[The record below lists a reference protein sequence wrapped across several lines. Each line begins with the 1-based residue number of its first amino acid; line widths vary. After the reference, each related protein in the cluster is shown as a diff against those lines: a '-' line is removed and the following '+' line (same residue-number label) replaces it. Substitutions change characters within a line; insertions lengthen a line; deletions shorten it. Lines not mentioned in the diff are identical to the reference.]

1 MEDNTTPIAPA
12 PAPAP
17 MWSSIVK
24 SQPPPKPNPETPAP
38 STGVFVVDN
47 NCNSTKGIA
56 VAIVDA
62 NALIEGGNKLTRS
75 ADKLVTVLEVMA
87 KFARAIG
94 DLQTL
99 SDVDLKLIAL
109 AYTLEAQIRGT
120 KHIRDC
126 PPPVHVVNAKR
137 LPEKELPGWG
147 SNVPNL
153 GEWEALE
160 RALVGDGGM
169 SNSNSRILPLQDL
182 NLNVM
187 DDKDSEHGLKVGSKN
202 QEGEVE
208 GGVSA
213 VRPRRFLPKKKEV
226 MIEGKKMV
234 ASGIDASQGE
244 FDEDAGDWMP
254 AVSRSNHGR
263 FLRRKARRE
272 HYEAMAEKDAQE
284 DAEKNRDSNVVED
297 GRSLENEIKEGENG
311 DESLSMILE
320 QMRLEE
326 EEEEDKSNGL
336 LPGGNELDISSERL
350 GSGNPELAGASF
362 ESNEAEVDGE
372 DEVDVVNEGL
382 DHVEMSSQADESVDA
397 SYADDGSSEQ
407 SWMLRSL
414 SESSV
419 ACVTSD
425 FAMQNVLL
433 QMGLHL
439 LAPGGMQIRQLHS
452 SVLSEMPCTLYS
464 DC

>member
-1 MEDNTTPIAPA
+1 M
-12 PAPAP
+12 
-17 MWSSIVK
+17 IV
-24 SQPPPKPNPETPAP
+24 
-38 STGVFVVDN
+38 
-47 NCNSTKGIA
+47 I
-56 VAIVDA
+56 
-62 NALIEGGNKLTRS
+62 
-75 ADKLVTVLEVMA
+75 

-109 AYTLEAQIRGT
+109 TYTLEARIRGT

-187 DDKDSEHGLKVGSKN
+187 DDKDSEHGLKVGSEN

-226 MIEGKKMV
+226 TIEGKKMV

-297 GRSLENEIKEGENG
+297 GRSLENEI
-311 DESLSMILE
+311 
-320 QMRLEE
+320 
-326 EEEEDKSNGL
+326 
-336 LPGGNELDISSERL
+336 
-350 GSGNPELAGASF
+350 
-362 ESNEAEVDGE
+362 
-372 DEVDVVNEGL
+372 
-382 DHVEMSSQADESVDA
+382 
-397 SYADDGSSEQ
+397 
-407 SWMLRSL
+407 
-414 SESSV
+414 
-419 ACVTSD
+419 
-425 FAMQNVLL
+425 
-433 QMGLHL
+433 
-439 LAPGGMQIRQLHS
+439 
-452 SVLSEMPCTLYS
+452 
-464 DC
+464 